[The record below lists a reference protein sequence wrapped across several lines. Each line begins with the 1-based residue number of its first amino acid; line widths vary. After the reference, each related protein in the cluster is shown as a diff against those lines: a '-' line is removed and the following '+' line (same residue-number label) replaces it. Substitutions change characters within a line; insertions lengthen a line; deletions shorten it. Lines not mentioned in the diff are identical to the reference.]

1 MSSKSRLVMEDVA
14 SDAAENTA
22 PKQRGRPFRLGASGN
37 PKGRPK
43 GARNRA
49 TVTAEALLDGEAEAI
64 SRKLIEKALE
74 GDTTALQLCLDR
86 ILPPRRDRPVAFD
99 LPKIE
104 SAAEALS
111 ASSAVLASCAA
122 GALSPLEAAE
132 IMGLVSTHM
141 HTLELTEIEVRLTA
155 LEKGLKP

>member
-1 MSSKSRLVMEDVA
+1 MSSKSRLVMGDAA
-14 SDAAENTA
+14 SDDAENTA
-22 PKQRGRPFRLGASGN
+22 PKQRGRPFRPGASGN
-37 PKGRPK
+37 PRGRPK
-43 GARNRA
+43 GARNQA

-74 GDTTALQLCLDR
+74 GDTTALRLCLDR
-86 ILPPRRDRPVAFD
+86 ILPPRRERPVAFD

-122 GALSPLEAAE
+122 GALSPPRGSRDYGISIEAR
-132 IMGLVSTHM
+132 THAR
-141 HTLELTEIEVRLTA
+141 TNRD
-155 LEKGLKP
+155 

>member
-1 MSSKSRLVMEDVA
+1 MGVSMGDVA

-22 PKQRGRPFRLGASGN
+22 PKQRGRPFRPGASGN
-37 PKGRPK
+37 PRGRPK

-86 ILPPRRDRPVAFD
+86 ILPPRRERPVAFD

-132 IMGLVSTHM
+132 IMGLVSKHVHM
-141 HTLELTEIEVRLTA
+141 LELTEIEVRLTA

>member
-1 MSSKSRLVMEDVA
+1 MENVA

-22 PKQRGRPFRLGASGN
+22 PKQRGRPFRPGASGN
-37 PKGRPK
+37 PRGRPK

-86 ILPPRRDRPVAFD
+86 ILPPRRDRPIAFD

-122 GALSPLEAAE
+122 GVLSPRDAAE

-141 HTLELTEIEVRLTA
+141 HMLELTDIEARLTA
-155 LEKGLKP
+155 LEKGSKP

>member
-74 GDTTALQLCLDR
+74 GDTTALRLCLDR
-86 ILPPRRDRPVAFD
+86 ILPPRRERPVAFD

-104 SAAEALS
+104 SAAEALG

-132 IMGLVSTHM
+132 IMGLVSKHVHM
-141 HTLELTEIEVRLTA
+141 LELTEIEVRLTA